1 MKNISYKRVIKYL
14 FIFLLASLFPIV
26 NTYIFYNDVADLS
39 EIFYVF
45 AMFFYA
51 MIIIPIL
58 SILTLFLP
66 KNSFFNFDDI
76 VLTLCLSFSV
86 SFVLV
91 FLSVFKNTFFRRC
104 SFLFRSFSPYVIS
117 NCPYL
122 FYSRKP

>member
-14 FIFLLASLFPIV
+14 FIFLLALLFPIV
-26 NTYIFYNDVADLS
+26 NTYIFYNDVSDLS

-58 SILTLFLP
+58 SILTLFIP
-66 KNSFFNFDDI
+66 QNSFFNFDDI

-91 FLSVFKNTFFRRC
+91 FLSIFKNTFF
-104 SFLFRSFSPYVIS
+104 L
-117 NCPYL
+117 
-122 FYSRKP
+122 